1 MKGGGKALLKELRR
15 ARMLVL
21 GHRPRDL
28 LKSVSCV
35 SNSHGLSIFV
45 GESAI
50 KPFCALLTQVFNKRE
65 TVL

>member
-15 ARMLVL
+15 AWILVL

-35 SNSHGLSIFV
+35 SNSDGLSIFV

-50 KPFCALLTQVFNKRE
+50 KPFCALLIQVFNKRE
-65 TVL
+65 MML